1 VADAAA
7 FFMVKIKLNLT
18 NANVRSYNVTRE
30 QMIEVILMQTSRVI
44 IDLQQQNL
52 SLYLNGFG
60 VLELRQQAGQ
70 SSDLRDAMN
79 YYYNRS
85 KFPQFIGQHLPQ
97 VTLIEINRWQSQ
109 LDQQVQQIQTLTKG
123 IV

>member
-1 VADAAA
+1 MANVTA
-7 FFMVKIKLNLT
+7 FFVAKIKLRLT
-18 NANVRSYNVTRE
+18 NANVRSYNITRE
-30 QMIEVILMQTSRVI
+30 QMIEVSLMQTSRVI

-60 VLELRQQAGQ
+60 VLELRQQTGQ
-70 SSDLRDAMN
+70 SNDLIDAMN

-85 KFPQFIGQHLPQ
+85 KFPQFMGQHLPQ
-97 VTLIEINRWQSQ
+97 VTLVKINRWQNQ
-109 LDQQVQQIQTLTKG
+109 LDQQVQLIQTLTKG

>member
-1 VADAAA
+1 
-7 FFMVKIKLNLT
+7 
-18 NANVRSYNVTRE
+18 
-30 QMIEVILMQTSRVI
+30 MQTSRVI

-60 VLELRQQAGQ
+60 VLELRQQTGQ
-70 SSDLRDAMN
+70 SNDLIDAMN

-85 KFPQFIGQHLPQ
+85 KFPQFMGQHLPQ
-97 VTLIEINRWQSQ
+97 VTLVKINRWQIQ
-109 LDQQVQQIQTLTKG
+109 LDQQVQLIQTLTKG

>member
-1 VADAAA
+1 
-7 FFMVKIKLNLT
+7 
-18 NANVRSYNVTRE
+18 
-30 QMIEVILMQTSRVI
+30 MIEVILMQTSRVI

-60 VLELRQQAGQ
+60 VLELRQQAGR

>member
-1 VADAAA
+1 MANATA

-18 NANVRSYNVTRE
+18 NTNVRSYNVTRE

-79 YYYNRS
+79 YNRS

>member
-1 VADAAA
+1 MANVTA
-7 FFMVKIKLNLT
+7 FFVAKIKLRLT
-18 NANVRSYNVTRE
+18 NANVCSYNITRE
-30 QMIEVILMQTSRVI
+30 QMIEVSLMQTSRVI

-60 VLELRQQAGQ
+60 VLELRQQTGQ
-70 SSDLRDAMN
+70 SNDLIDAMN

-85 KFPQFIGQHLPQ
+85 KFPQFMGQHLPQ
-97 VTLIEINRWQSQ
+97 VTLVKINRWQIQ
-109 LDQQVQQIQTLTKG
+109 LDQQVQLIQTLTKG

>member
-1 VADAAA
+1 
-7 FFMVKIKLNLT
+7 
-18 NANVRSYNVTRE
+18 
-30 QMIEVILMQTSRVI
+30 
-44 IDLQQQNL
+44 
-52 SLYLNGFG
+52 
-60 VLELRQQAGQ
+60 
-70 SSDLRDAMN
+70 MN

>member
-1 VADAAA
+1 MANVTA
-7 FFMVKIKLNLT
+7 FFVAKIKLRLT
-18 NANVRSYNVTRE
+18 NANVRSYNITRE
-30 QMIEVILMQTSRVI
+30 QMIEVSLMQTSRVI

-60 VLELRQQAGQ
+60 VLELRQQTGQ
-70 SSDLRDAMN
+70 SNDLIDAMN

-85 KFPQFIGQHLPQ
+85 KFPQFMGQHLPQ
-97 VTLIEINRWQSQ
+97 VTLVKINRWQNQ
-109 LDQQVQQIQTLTKG
+109 LDQQVKLIQTLTKG

>member
-1 VADAAA
+1 MADVTA
-7 FFMVKIKLNLT
+7 FFVVKIKLNLT
-18 NANVRSYNVTRE
+18 NANVHSYNVMRE
-30 QMIEVILMQTSRVI
+30 QMIEVILMQKNRVI

-60 VLELRQQAGQ
+60 VLELRQQAGS

-85 KFPQFIGQHLPQ
+85 KFPQFIGKHLPQ

-109 LDQQVQQIQTLTKG
+109 LDQQVQLIQTLTKG

>member
-1 VADAAA
+1 MTNVTA
-7 FFMVKIKLNLT
+7 FFVAKSKLRLT
-18 NANVRSYNVTRE
+18 NTNVCSYNITRE
-30 QMIEVILMQTSRVI
+30 QMIEVSLMQTSRVI

-60 VLELRQQAGQ
+60 VLELRQQTGQ
-70 SSDLRDAMN
+70 SNDLIDAMN

-85 KFPQFIGQHLPQ
+85 RFPQFMGQHLPQ
-97 VTLIEINRWQSQ
+97 VTLVKINRWQIQ
-109 LDQQVQQIQTLTKG
+109 LDQQVQLIQTLTKG

>member
-1 VADAAA
+1 MANATA
-7 FFMVKIKLNLT
+7 FFVLKIELNLT
-18 NANVRSYNVTRE
+18 NANVCSYNITRE
-30 QMIEVILMQTSRVI
+30 QMIEVSLMQTSRVI

-70 SSDLRDAMN
+70 SNNLIDAMN

-85 KFPQFIGQHLPQ
+85 KFPQFMGQHISQ
-97 VTLIEINRWQSQ
+97 VTLIDINRWQNI
-109 LDQQVQQIQTLTKG
+109 LDQQVQLIQTLTKG
-123 IV
+123 II